1 MANKKKESFSIKL
14 EQYTFTPA
22 RKITINLK
30 HIFVQGKK
38 VQNISQINS
47 VRLPPLSLSQSG

>member
-1 MANKKKESFSIKL
+1 MANKKKESFAIKL
-14 EQYTFTPA
+14 EQYKFTPV

-30 HIFVQGKK
+30 YIFVQGKHVK
-38 VQNISQINS
+38 NISQIDS